1 MNGQNGAKGAPTKAI
16 AKGKAMYVI
25 LVYDIAGRELK
36 ERDNSRRIRKTIEK
50 YLPRV
55 QYSVYEGEI
64 KESDMK
70 KLKAE
75 LTKHAESELDSIIFY
90 EFATLSHS
98 KRTVIGID
106 KLDSIF
112 TE

>member
-1 MNGQNGAKGAPTKAI
+1 
-16 AKGKAMYVI
+16 MYLI

-36 ERDNSRRIRKTIEK
+36 ERDNSRKIRKTIEK

-70 KLKAE
+70 KLKSE
-75 LTKHAESELDSIIFY
+75 LSKHTNKELDSIIFY
-90 EFATLSHS
+90 EFTKLSHS
-98 KRTVIGID
+98 KRTVIGLD

>member
-1 MNGQNGAKGAPTKAI
+1 
-16 AKGKAMYVI
+16 MYLI

-64 KESDMK
+64 KASDLK

-75 LTKHAESELDSIIFY
+75 VGKHADKEVDSIIFY
-90 EFATLSHS
+90 EFTKPSHS
-98 KRTVIGID
+98 KRTVVGID

>member
-1 MNGQNGAKGAPTKAI
+1 
-16 AKGKAMYVI
+16 MYLI

-36 ERDNSRRIRKTIEK
+36 ERDNSRKIRKTIEK

-75 LTKHAESELDSIIFY
+75 LAKYADKELDSIIFY
-90 EFATLSHS
+90 EFTKLSHS
-98 KRTVIGID
+98 KRSVIGLD
-106 KLDSIF
+106 KLDAIF
-112 TE
+112 SE

>member
-1 MNGQNGAKGAPTKAI
+1 
-16 AKGKAMYVI
+16 MYLI

-36 ERDNSRRIRKTIEK
+36 ERDNSRKIRKTIEK

-75 LTKHAESELDSIIFY
+75 LAKHADKELDSIIFY
-90 EFATLSHS
+90 EFTKLSHS
-98 KRTVIGID
+98 KRSVIGLD
-106 KLDSIF
+106 KLDAIF
-112 TE
+112 SE

>member
-1 MNGQNGAKGAPTKAI
+1 
-16 AKGKAMYVI
+16 MYLI
-25 LVYDIAGRELK
+25 LIYDIADRALK

-64 KESDMK
+64 KESDLK

-75 LTKHAESELDSIIFY
+75 LGEHAQKELDSIIFY
-90 EFATLSHS
+90 EFAKLSHS
-98 KRTVIGID
+98 KRTVIGVD
-106 KLDSIF
+106 KLESIF

>member
-1 MNGQNGAKGAPTKAI
+1 
-16 AKGKAMYVI
+16 MYLI
-25 LVYDIAGRELK
+25 LIYDIAGRELK

-64 KESDMK
+64 KESNLK
-70 KLKAE
+70 KLKSE
-75 LTKHAESELDSIIFY
+75 LAKYADKELDSIIFY
-90 EFATLSHS
+90 EFTKPSHS
-98 KRTVIGID
+98 KRTVIGLD
-106 KLDSIF
+106 KLDLIF

>member
-1 MNGQNGAKGAPTKAI
+1 
-16 AKGKAMYVI
+16 MYLI
-25 LVYDIAGRELK
+25 LIYDIADRALK

-64 KESDMK
+64 KESDLK
-70 KLKAE
+70 KLKAQLAE
-75 LTKHAESELDSIIFY
+75 HAQKELDSIIFY
-90 EFATLSHS
+90 EFAKLSHS
-98 KRTVIGID
+98 KRTVIGVD
-106 KLDSIF
+106 KLESIF